1 MSTAALIILIV
12 VIVIAAIV
20 AWDFMQKRRTTNL
33 RSRFGP
39 EYEHAIDEYGD
50 RSRAEKELHRRA
62 ERAEGYRIRSL
73 TVEEQKRFSEEWR
86 QAQTRFVDDP
96 SLAIRDADQL
106 VDKVMRARGYPVAEF
121 DRRTEDLSVDHPRVV
136 RNYRS
141 AHDIALVEQEGR
153 ATTEDLRRAMV
164 LYRELFDELLETH
177 PATMPERG
185 TR

>member
-12 VIVIAAIV
+12 LIVMAAIV
-20 AWDFMQKRRTTNL
+20 AWDFLQKRRTIRL

-39 EYEHAIDEYGD
+39 EYEHVIDEYGN

-62 ERAEGYRIRSL
+62 ERAEGYRIHPL
-73 TVEEQKRFSEEWR
+73 TAEEQNRFSEEWR
-86 QAQTRFVDDP
+86 HAQARFVDDP
-96 SLAIRDADQL
+96 PLAIRDADRL
-106 VDKVMRARGYPVAEF
+106 VDQVMRARGYPVADF

-136 RNYRS
+136 RNYRT

-164 LYRELFDELLETH
+164 LYRDLFDELLETH
-177 PATMPERG
+177 PVMPERE

>member
-1 MSTAALIILIV
+1 MSTGALIILIV

-20 AWDFMQKRRTTNL
+20 AWDFMQRRRTMRL

-39 EYEHAIDEYGD
+39 EYEHVIDEYGD

-62 ERAEGYRIRSL
+62 ERAEGYRVRSL
-73 TVEEQKRFSEEWR
+73 TAEEQKRFSEEWR
-86 QAQTRFVDDP
+86 HAQTRFVDDP
-96 SLAIRDADQL
+96 PLAIRDADRL
-106 VDKVMRARGYPVAEF
+106 VDEVMRARGYPVADF

-136 RNYRS
+136 RNYRA
-141 AHDIALVEQEGR
+141 AHDIAIVEQEGR

-164 LYRELFDELLETH
+164 LYRDLFDELLETH
-177 PATMPERG
+177 PAAMPERG

>member
-1 MSTAALIILIV
+1 MSTAALVVLIV

-20 AWDFMQKRRTTNL
+20 AWYFLQKRRTISL

-62 ERAEGYRIRSL
+62 ERAEGYRVRSL
-73 TVEEQKRFSEEWR
+73 TAEEQKRFSEEWR
-86 QAQTRFVDDP
+86 QTQTRFVDDP

-106 VDKVMRARGYPVAEF
+106 VDKVMRAGVIRWRNS

-136 RNYRS
+136 RNYRV

-153 ATTEDLRRAMV
+153 ATTRR
-164 LYRELFDELLETH
+164 
-177 PATMPERG
+177 PAARHGPVSRSV
-185 TR
+185 